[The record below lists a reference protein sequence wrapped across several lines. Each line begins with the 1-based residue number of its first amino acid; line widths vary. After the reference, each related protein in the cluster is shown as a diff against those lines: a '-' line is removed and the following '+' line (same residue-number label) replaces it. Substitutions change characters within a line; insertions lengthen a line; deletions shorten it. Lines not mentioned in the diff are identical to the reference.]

1 VHPGEALFDLGCGTG
16 NAALVAA
23 ARGAR
28 VVGIDSAP
36 RLLDVARGRAR
47 AQGLEVDFREG
58 DLLDLPVPED
68 AADVVV
74 SIFGVIFASDPA
86 GALREI
92 ARVVRSGGRVLLS
105 AWVPAGPIGA
115 MLGAVGR
122 ILARVTHS
130 PPPRRFPWSD
140 GAEVGRLA
148 SDAGLALASTTAAE
162 LAIRDSS
169 LEAYVASAQE
179 HPMALSVRP
188 VLEQA
193 GAGLEAHEA
202 TTAVLREANEDP
214 DAFLVHS
221 PYVVHELRA
230 A

>member
-1 VHPGEALFDLGCGTG
+1 
-16 NAALVAA
+16 
-23 ARGAR
+23 

-58 DLLDLPVPED
+58 DLLDLPVAED

-105 AWVPAGPIGA
+105 AWVPAGPIDA
-115 MLGAVGR
+115 MLRAVGR
-122 ILARVTHS
+122 ILARVTQS

-169 LEAYVASAQE
+169 PEAHVASAQE
-179 HPMALSVRP
+179 HPMAFSVRS

-193 GAGLEAHEA
+193 GAGLEVHEA

-230 A
+230 V